1 MADGKGTRLV
11 ETLCDGCVIR
21 LLWFYGDE
29 DRRFNYVDVQL
40 ISNHDQLWHSRWR
53 NRVRN
58 AWAAMRNRYDWGG
71 FQLDTE
77 EHARAF
83 LAALTG
89 AIEETWPRA

>member
-1 MADGKGTRLV
+1 MVEGVGTRLV
-11 ETLCDGCVIR
+11 ETLCFDCVIR

-29 DRRFNYVDVQL
+29 DPRGNYVDVHL
-40 ISNHDQLWHSRWR
+40 ISNHDQLWQYRWR
-53 NRVRN
+53 NRARN
-58 AWAAMRNRYDWGG
+58 AWAVLRNRYDWSE
-71 FQLDTE
+71 FQFDTE